1 MERGTLVLT
10 GGGTAGH
17 VMPNVALLPEL
28 RAAGWHVVYVG
39 AHQGIE
45 RRLATAAGLEFHGI
59 ATGKLR
65 RYFSWQNFI
74 DPFRVLQGIGDAYR
88 ILGQVRPRLVFSKG
102 GFVSVPVVLAAW
114 LRRIPVIL
122 HESDLTPGLA
132 NRLSVPWAKRICT
145 TFPET
150 VALLPRAK
158 TCCTG
163 LPIRSE
169 LRSGSPERGRQWAG
183 FDAQRPIL
191 VVIGGSSGSETIN
204 RVVRH
209 ILPTLTQS
217 FQVLHV
223 CGQGNVRAEAVPHYR
238 AVEFL
243 AEELPDVLA
252 MAELVVSRAGANAIF
267 ELLAL
272 KKPHLL
278 IPLSTKASR
287 GDQVQNAASFA
298 QRGYS
303 MVLPE
308 EQLSPSS
315 LEAAITQLYRERHI
329 YIEVMQDRVLG
340 DSIGQILVQI
350 EQVLG

>member
-17 VMPNVALLPEL
+17 VMPNLALLPAL
-28 RAAGWHVVYVG
+28 KAAGWRAVYVG
-39 AHQGIE
+39 AHRGIE
-45 RRLATAAGLEFHGI
+45 QSLATEAGLEFHGI

-74 DPFRVLQGIGDAYR
+74 DPFRVLKGIGDAYQ
-88 ILGQVRPRLVFSKG
+88 ILGRVRPQLVFSKG

-114 LRRIPVIL
+114 LWRIPVIL

-132 NRLSVPWAKRICT
+132 NRLSVPWARRICT

-150 VALLPRAK
+150 VPLLPRAK
-158 TCCTG
+158 TYCTG
-163 LPIRSE
+163 LPIRME
-169 LRSGSPERGRQWAG
+169 LRSGSAEKGRQWG
-183 FDAQRPIL
+183 NFSPNLPVL

-204 RVVRH
+204 RAVRQ
-209 ILPTLTQS
+209 ILPVLTQS

-223 CGQGNVRAEAVPHYR
+223 CGKGNVQTVEDPNYC

-243 AEELPDVLA
+243 AAELPDVLA
-252 MAELVVSRAGANAIF
+252 MADLVVSRAGANAIF

-272 KKPHLL
+272 RKPHLL

-287 GDQVQNAASFA
+287 GDQIQNAISFA
-298 QRGYS
+298 KRGYS
-303 MVLPE
+303 MVLQE
-308 EQLSPSS
+308 ENLTPVT
-315 LEAAITQLYRERHI
+315 LAEAIARLYRERHN
-329 YIEVMQDRVLG
+329 YIEAMNDQVLG

-350 EQVLG
+350 EQVLS